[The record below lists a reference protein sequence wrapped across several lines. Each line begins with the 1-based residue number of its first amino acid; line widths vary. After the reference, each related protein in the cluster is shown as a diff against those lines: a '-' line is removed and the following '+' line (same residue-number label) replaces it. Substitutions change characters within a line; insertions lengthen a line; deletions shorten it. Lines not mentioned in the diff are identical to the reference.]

1 MGAPSAA
8 FGRRGVSAKS
18 GGRRRRLNLSA
29 AATWGED
36 LSVHAFNKLL
46 FSFDGRIDR
55 GAYWACKIGVAGAL
69 GLIVLLANSSYG
81 HSARAAG
88 THESGTQL
96 AFFLTILAVLLAS
109 LFVYFRISVAVQVK
123 RWHDRGRSWHW
134 VFLGLIPVV
143 GWIWQEIECGFL
155 EGDPATNR
163 FGLSPQA

>member
-29 AATWGED
+29 GASWGED
-36 LSVHAFNKLL
+36 LSLRAINKLL
-46 FSFDGRIDR
+46 FSFDGRIAR
-55 GAYWACKIGVAGAL
+55 GSYWTCKIGVAAAL
-69 GLIVLLANSSYG
+69 GLIVLIANGAYS

-96 AFFLTILAVLLAS
+96 AFFLAILAVLLAS
-109 LFVYFRISVAVQVK
+109 LFVYCRISLAVQVK
-123 RWHDRGRSWHW
+123 RWHDRGRSWRW
-134 VFLGLIPVV
+134 IFLGLIPIV
-143 GWIWQEIECGFL
+143 GWIWQEVECGLL